1 MTNLEQNTNL
11 KLDYDEKSPITG
23 NICVIVEADESTDT
37 TSYMCMESGFT
48 TTENM
53 KIDSDVVKEYE
64 TRLTELM
71 RVSKYE
77 DTERGLVWYPAF
89 LQMAGIG
96 MLYPTGT
103 SRDDL
108 KWEVCK
114 VIAITGEERKKFPV
128 PGKDGEYFTSR
139 LDVDNAEKFEGN
151 EFDLALDRFYSL
163 TAEVY
168 RELEKQKTQ

>member
-1 MTNLEQNTNL
+1 MTDIEQNTNL

-23 NICVIVEADESTDT
+23 NICVIVEADDKTNT

-48 TTENM
+48 TTDNM
-53 KIDSDVVKEYE
+53 KIDSELVKKYE
-64 TRLTELM
+64 TQLTELM
-71 RVSKYE
+71 RKSKFE
-77 DTERGLVWYPAF
+77 DKERGLTWYPAF
-89 LQMAGIG
+89 LQMQGIG

-103 SRDDL
+103 SRDNL

-114 VIAITGEERKKFPV
+114 VVTIEGEERKKYPV
-128 PGKDGEYFTSR
+128 PGKNGEYFTSR

-168 RELEKQKTQ
+168 RELEKQKPE